1 MNTDDFEKLAG
12 LIKAKSGIVLT
23 PEKTYLLNS
32 RLTPVARSFGLD
44 TIEDLVAALT
54 AHNERSRIEAQ
65 IIEAMTTN
73 ESLFFRDQTPFD
85 SFKNVMVPHFLGA
98 RASAKKIRIWCAAA
112 SSGQEPYSLCITIKE
127 MAHKLASWK
136 IDILG
141 TDLSEEILEK
151 ARAAIYSQFEVQRGM
166 PIQLLVKYFEQRGD
180 MWQAGAALRSMVEY
194 KRFNLLN
201 SFTGLGRFDLV
212 MCRNV
217 LIYFD
222 RETKADILERIAA
235 ILAPDGYLILGA
247 AETVVGVTEAFEPVP
262 GARGLYQR
270 AGVKAKAE
278 AKPAIRL
285 TA

>member
-12 LIKAKSGIVLT
+12 LIKTKSGIVLT

-44 TIEDLVAALT
+44 TIPELVQALKT
-54 AHNERSRIEAQ
+54 HAERQKIEEQ

-85 SFKNVMVPHFLGA
+85 LFKNVMVPHFLET
-98 RASAKKIRIWCAAA
+98 RATTRKVRVWCAAA

-127 MAHKLASWK
+127 MASQLATWK
-136 IDILG
+136 FDILG

-166 PIQLLVKYFEQRGD
+166 PIQLLIKYFEQRGE
-180 MWQAGAALRSMVEY
+180 MWQVGAMLRSMVEY
-194 KRFNLLN
+194 RRFNLLN
-201 SFTGLGRFDLV
+201 SFSGLGRFDLI

-222 RETKADILERIAA
+222 RETKADILDRIAA
-235 ILAPDGYLILGA
+235 ILAPDGFLVLGA
-247 AETVVGVTEAFEPVP
+247 AETVVGITDSFEPVA
-262 GARGLYQR
+262 GARGLYR
-270 AGVKAKAE
+270 RIAVVAKTTT
-278 AKPAIRL
+278 KPEIRL
-285 TA
+285 SA